1 MNKTAPWDCHAAIAD
16 LVHRYALNIR
26 TGRGADCA
34 ALFTGD
40 AVFEIREADPA
51 DLAAARVRKT
61 LTGREAIRD
70 YIAAAAGSGIVVCPL
85 VHNLL
90 IEVDGDEAQS
100 NCIMTTRTWPGGHEM
115 IGEYRDRYRYES
127 AWLFRSRVYT
137 IFRS

>member
-1 MNKTAPWDCHAAIAD
+1 MQEGERRDSRAAIAD

-40 AVFEIREADPA
+40 GVFEIREADPA

-61 LTGREAIRD
+61 LTGRDLIRD
-70 YIAAAAGSGIVVCPL
+70 YLAAAAGSGIVVCPL

-100 NCIMTTRTWPGGHEM
+100 SCIMTTRSWPSGHEVV
-115 IGEYRDRYRYES
+115 GEYRDCYRYAS
-127 AWLFRSRVYT
+127 GWLFRSRVFT

>member
-1 MNKTAPWDCHAAIAD
+1 MKTTGLQESRAAIAD

-51 DLAAARVRKT
+51 NQAAARVRKT
-61 LTGREAIRD
+61 LTGRDAIRD
-70 YIAAAAGSGIVVCPL
+70 YLVAAAGSGIVVCPL
-85 VHNLL
+85 IHNLL
-90 IEVDGDEAQS
+90 IEVDGDEARS
-100 NCIMTTRTWPGGHEM
+100 NCIMNTRTWPSGHET
-115 IGEYRDRYRYES
+115 IGEYRDRYRHES

-137 IFRS
+137 IFRP